1 MNDSKKKKKKP
12 FLLYRVPN
20 VNFLTAKLRVT
31 SGSVKDKR
39 KIKQVRALRFMASN
53 EGSAHRDLHSHSSG
67 LSLERKM
74 CGTL

>member
-1 MNDSKKKKKKP
+1 M
-12 FLLYRVPN
+12 
-20 VNFLTAKLRVT
+20 NFLTAKLRVT

-53 EGSAHRDLHSHSSG
+53 EGSAHRDLHRHSSG

-74 CGTL
+74 